1 MHDDIPP
8 FSLFKDIVPFIILL
22 CNIRKVYLCKKI
34 SRHAASWLFVVS
46 NVRDDSRPH
55 CGSGYAGRETVKQK
69 SPAF

>member
-46 NVRDDSRPH
+46 NVREVVLNY
-55 CGSGYAGRETVKQK
+55 GKMWLKKAW
-69 SPAF
+69 